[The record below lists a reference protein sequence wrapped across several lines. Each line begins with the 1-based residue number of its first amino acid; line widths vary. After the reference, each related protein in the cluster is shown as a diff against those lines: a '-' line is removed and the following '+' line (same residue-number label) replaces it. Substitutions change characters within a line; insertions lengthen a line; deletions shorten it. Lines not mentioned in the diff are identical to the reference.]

1 MNTIKKR
8 ALTSIAVCFMA
19 CLMFSMPV
27 LAASNSFSKTT
38 VKLNAIDGGVSQIAK
53 VSSGSVLGT
62 NPKITQVK
70 VYLNVAS
77 GYASYI
83 NTAMSEWVNTT
94 SSMGVT
100 TPISY
105 TKTTTQSSSRMDI
118 YQVSTVNEWWGLT
131 TMYNGSTEVDPFSSN
146 WAWGKIQLD
155 ADFSDLSEN
164 KRLAVIAH
172 EMGHVMGLAHSDFS
186 NVLMRADIAYN
197 SSSTSRAQT
206 NDLGGINYL
215 YK

>member
-19 CLMFSMPV
+19 CLMFSMV

-77 GYASYI
+77 G
-83 NTAMSEWVNTT
+83 T
-94 SSMGVT
+94 
-100 TPISY
+100 
-105 TKTTTQSSSRMDI
+105 
-118 YQVSTVNEWWGLT
+118 
-131 TMYNGSTEVDPFSSN
+131 DPF
-146 WAWGKIQLD
+146 
-155 ADFSDLSEN
+155 DLYIGEQKN
-164 KRLAVIAH
+164 L
-172 EMGHVMGLAHSDFS
+172 
-186 NVLMRADIAYN
+186 
-197 SSSTSRAQT
+197 
-206 NDLGGINYL
+206 
-215 YK
+215 

>member
-38 VKLNAIDGGVSQIAK
+38 VKLSQIAK

-77 GYASYI
+77 GTDPFDLYI
-83 NTAMSEWVNTT
+83 ESPEGTVARLTPSTKSRT
-94 SSMGVT
+94 YYVT
-100 TPISY
+100 DFVCENPKGDWYLQIENLG
-105 TKTTTQSSSRMDI
+105 KTYDPNKL
-118 YQVSTVNEWWGLT
+118 YPASTVT
-131 TMYNGSTEVDPFSSN
+131 ATITVTYS
-146 WAWGKIQLD
+146 
-155 ADFSDLSEN
+155 
-164 KRLAVIAH
+164 
-172 EMGHVMGLAHSDFS
+172 
-186 NVLMRADIAYN
+186 Y
-197 SSSTSRAQT
+197 
-206 NDLGGINYL
+206 
-215 YK
+215 

>member
-77 GYASYI
+77 GTDPFDLYI
-83 NTAMSEWVNTT
+83 ESPEGTVARLT
-94 SSMGVT
+94 SFARLSKYLVT
-100 TPISY
+100 DFVRPDPIAVWSLQIENLG
-105 TKTTTQSSSRMDI
+105 KTYDPNKL
-118 YQVSTVNEWWGLT
+118 YPASTVT
-131 TMYNGSTEVDPFSSN
+131 ATITVTYS
-146 WAWGKIQLD
+146 
-155 ADFSDLSEN
+155 
-164 KRLAVIAH
+164 
-172 EMGHVMGLAHSDFS
+172 
-186 NVLMRADIAYN
+186 Y
-197 SSSTSRAQT
+197 
-206 NDLGGINYL
+206 
-215 YK
+215 

>member
-77 GYASYI
+77 GTDPFDLYI
-83 NTAMSEWVNTT
+83 ESPEGTVNSITVTQNTAF
-94 SSMGVT
+94 
-100 TPISY
+100 ICFQ
-105 TKTTTQSSSRMDI
+105 K
-118 YQVSTVNEWWGLT
+118 
-131 TMYNGSTEVDPFSSN
+131 
-146 WAWGKIQLD
+146 
-155 ADFSDLSEN
+155 
-164 KRLAVIAH
+164 
-172 EMGHVMGLAHSDFS
+172 
-186 NVLMRADIAYN
+186 
-197 SSSTSRAQT
+197 
-206 NDLGGINYL
+206 
-215 YK
+215 

>member
-77 GYASYI
+77 GDWYLQI
-83 NTAMSEWVNTT
+83 ENL
-94 SSMGVT
+94 G
-100 TPISY
+100 
-105 TKTTTQSSSRMDI
+105 KTYDPNKL
-118 YQVSTVNEWWGLT
+118 YPASTVT
-131 TMYNGSTEVDPFSSN
+131 ATITVTYS
-146 WAWGKIQLD
+146 
-155 ADFSDLSEN
+155 
-164 KRLAVIAH
+164 
-172 EMGHVMGLAHSDFS
+172 
-186 NVLMRADIAYN
+186 Y
-197 SSSTSRAQT
+197 
-206 NDLGGINYL
+206 
-215 YK
+215 

>member
-1 MNTIKKR
+1 MNIIKKR

-77 GYASYI
+77 GTDPFDLYI
-83 NTAMSEWVNTT
+83 ESPEGTVARLTPSTKSGT
-94 SSMGVT
+94 YYVT
-100 TPISY
+100 DFVGENPKGDWYLQIENLG
-105 TKTTTQSSSRMDI
+105 KTYDPNKQ
-118 YQVSTVNEWWGLT
+118 YPASTVT
-131 TMYNGSTEVDPFSSN
+131 ATITVTYS
-146 WAWGKIQLD
+146 
-155 ADFSDLSEN
+155 
-164 KRLAVIAH
+164 
-172 EMGHVMGLAHSDFS
+172 
-186 NVLMRADIAYN
+186 Y
-197 SSSTSRAQT
+197 
-206 NDLGGINYL
+206 
-215 YK
+215 

>member
-77 GYASYI
+77 G
-83 NTAMSEWVNTT
+83 T
-94 SSMGVT
+94 
-100 TPISY
+100 
-105 TKTTTQSSSRMDI
+105 
-118 YQVSTVNEWWGLT
+118 
-131 TMYNGSTEVDPFSSN
+131 DPFDLYIESPEGTVARLTPSYSV
-146 WAWGKIQLD
+146 KPKSI
-155 ADFSDLSEN
+155 DFTGFDVFYLPL
-164 KRLAVIAH
+164 KQ
-172 EMGHVMGLAHSDFS
+172 
-186 NVLMRADIAYN
+186 
-197 SSSTSRAQT
+197 SR
-206 NDLGGINYL
+206 
-215 YK
+215 